1 MTVLECRDMS
11 EESPV
16 SPLESSGLNEHPKR
30 LVRSAIEYHWDPA
43 AIDVRADQEAVS
55 ELSRVEFTR
64 LRGLLAQFGA
74 GERAVTTDLA
84 PLAVVLDGSDE
95 QRYIA
100 TQLYDEA
107 RHTELFDR
115 YWKRVIRPEEESR
128 GLIPTEPMADRWSH
142 DDYRELFDRTS
153 NAMARLLE
161 RDTSETRAR
170 AFCHYHLTVEGILAQ
185 TAYRWVE
192 TRYSG
197 ELEAVPE
204 LPGLVNGFRYLR
216 RDEGRHVSFGVT
228 KVRKLVDKGVDPET
242 IVETIDELVPLV
254 ETTIDQMVRDGS
266 IGADRNGILNRIDTA
281 RDRRLEQV
289 GVVPSKRT

>member
-1 MTVLECRDMS
+1 MS

-16 SPLESSGLNEHPKR
+16 SPLEPPGLDEHAKR
-30 LVRSAIEYHWDPA
+30 LARSAVEFHWDPA
-43 AIDVRADQEAVS
+43 AINVRADQEAVS

-74 GERAVTTDLA
+74 GEQAVTTDLA
-84 PLAVVLDGSDE
+84 PLAVVLAGTDD
-95 QRYIA
+95 QRYVA

-128 GLIPTEPMADRWSH
+128 GLIPTDPMADRWSH

-161 RDTSETRAR
+161 QDTSETRVQ

-197 ELEAVPE
+197 ELEEVPE
-204 LPGLVNGFRYLR
+204 LPSLANGFRYLR

-228 KVRKLVDKGVDPET
+228 KVRKLVNEGVDPEMV
-242 IVETIDELVPLV
+242 VETIDELVPLV
-254 ETTIDQMVRDGS
+254 ETTIGQMIRDGS
-266 IGADRNGILNRIDTA
+266 IGADRNEIFNRIDTA

-289 GVVPSKRT
+289 GVVPSERT

>member
-1 MTVLECRDMS
+1 MS

-16 SPLESSGLNEHPKR
+16 SSREPSGSGEHPKR

-43 AIDVRADQEAVS
+43 AIDVGADREAIS

-74 GERAVTTDLA
+74 GEQAVTTDLA
-84 PLAVVLDGSDE
+84 PVAVVLDDFDD
-95 QRYIA
+95 QRYVA

-107 RHTELFDR
+107 RHTDLFER
-115 YWKRVIRPEEESR
+115 YWERVIRPEEESR
-128 GLIPTEPMADRWSH
+128 DLIPTDPTDDRWSH

-161 RDTSETRAR
+161 RDTPETRAR

-185 TAYRWVE
+185 TAYKWIE

-197 ELEAVPE
+197 ELEGVPE

-228 KVRKLVDKGVDPET
+228 KVRELVDNGIDPDV
-242 IVETIDELVPLV
+242 IVETVDELVPLV
-254 ETTIDQMVRDGS
+254 ETTIGQMIRDGS
-266 IGADRNGILNRIDTA
+266 RGADRNEMFDRIAAA
-281 RDRRLEQV
+281 RDRQLEQV
-289 GVVPSKRT
+289 GVEPSGRA

>member
-1 MTVLECRDMS
+1 MS